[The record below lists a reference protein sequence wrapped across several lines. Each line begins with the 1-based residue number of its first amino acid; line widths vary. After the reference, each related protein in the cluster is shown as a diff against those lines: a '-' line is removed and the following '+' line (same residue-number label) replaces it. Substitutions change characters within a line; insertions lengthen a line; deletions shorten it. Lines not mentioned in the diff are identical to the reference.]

1 MAFTPDVIVT
11 TDYSPATIALV
22 AEAKN
27 ATASLDEAALQLKR
41 YMLQMGCPVGIIFTP
56 QLLRIYKDRFIG
68 RSEES
73 IEMIGDFPSGEL
85 FKVGPP
91 EAESAVESALFQW
104 LDELAQT
111 GNVRVGDLLLKSA
124 INEHTLVQISS
135 ERRGVGLCYGC
146 VERRKS

>member
-27 ATASLDEAALQLKR
+27 ATASLDEATLQLKR

-56 QLLRIYKDRFIG
+56 QILRIYKDRFIG
-68 RSEES
+68 RSEDS
-73 IEMIGDFPSGEL
+73 IELVGDFPSGEL
-85 FKVGPP
+85 FKAWQSGAG
-91 EAESAVESALFQW
+91 AESAVESALFQW

-111 GNVRVGDLLLKSA
+111 GNVRVGDLRLKSA
-124 INEHTLVQISS
+124 IDEHILPAVSGGRVSITHPSTI
-135 ERRGVGLCYGC
+135 ER
-146 VERRKS
+146 